1 MKVTLRKAN
10 ALQNVINDAIKS
22 IDTQTNVS
30 VNEFKDPEVAIKE
43 ARELLLANVE
53 RKNKLLGALYS
64 IRKDVGATNATAG
77 IDERL
82 AQVALTEKRIQLYTY
97 LATLA
102 VREDKEVI
110 AGKLNKIK
118 TRSPEARSPYGYS
131 DEITTTVVNDADVAE
146 FKLRIAQL
154 KKEKQKLQDEILEV
168 NVRTEVDLND
178 IVVTDVLR
186 AEGLL

>member
-22 IDTQTNVS
+22 IDTPTNVT

-43 ARELLLANVE
+43 GRETLLANVE

-64 IRKDVGATNATAG
+64 IRKDVGASNAVAG

-82 AQVALTEKRIQLYTY
+82 AQVALTEKRIQLYTN
-97 LATLA
+97 LAGLS
-102 VREDKEVI
+102 VREDAEVI
-110 AGKLNKIK
+110 AGKLLKIK
-118 TRSPEARSPYGYS
+118 NRPAEARSPYGYS
-131 DEITTTVVNDADVAE
+131 DEITTTVVGEADMAE
-146 FKLRIAQL
+146 FKSRIAQL

>member
-10 ALQNVINDAIKS
+10 ALQNVINDAIRN
-22 IDTQTNVS
+22 IDTASTVT
-30 VNEFKDPEVAIKE
+30 VNEFKDPEVVIKE
-43 ARELLLANVE
+43 GREALLANVE

-64 IRKDVGATNATAG
+64 IRKDVGASNAVAG

-82 AQVALTEKRIQLYTY
+82 AQVALTEKRIQLYAG
-97 LATLA
+97 LVGLA
-102 VREDKEVI
+102 VREDVDVL
-110 AGKLNKIK
+110 AGKLLKIK
-118 TRSPEARSPYGYS
+118 NRPADARSPYGYS
-131 DEITTTVVNDADVAE
+131 DEITTTVVSDADLGE
-146 FKLRIAQL
+146 FKTRIAQL

>member
-22 IDTQTNVS
+22 INLLTTVT
-30 VNEFKDPEVAIKE
+30 VNEFKDPEVVIKE
-43 ARELLLANVE
+43 GREVLLTSTE

-64 IRKDVGATNATAG
+64 IRKDVGATNTKAG

-82 AQVALTEKRIQLYTY
+82 AQVALTEKRIQLYTG
-97 LATLA
+97 LAGLS
-102 VREDKEVI
+102 VREDVDVL
-110 AGKLNKIK
+110 AGKLEKIK
-118 TRSPEARSPYGYS
+118 NRDNNSRSVYGYN
-131 DEITTTVVNDADVAE
+131 DEISTTVVIDADITE
-146 FKLRIAQL
+146 FKSRVSQL

-168 NVRTEVDLND
+168 NVRTEVELND